1 MEKEG
6 LPMAKDIIMFDSNSE
21 LPWELQEQFHAP
33 YVGMPYILNDEEKA
47 YDLGKQ
53 TDIKAFYDQVRAG
66 NLPKTNTLPPSY
78 YEEFWRP
85 MLQAGSNILFI
96 MFSSGLSGAYDL
108 VTMARENILK
118 EFPERKIILVD
129 TRSISMGCGLLVYYA
144 LNMFHSGSSIEEVAQ
159 WLEDNKMR
167 VNHWFVVDD
176 LMHLY
181 RGGRLSA
188 TSAIFGSILE
198 VKPVLTVNR
207 EGKLQPV
214 EKIKGKKKVIRRMT
228 QIVAERVENP
238 EEQVCVILH
247 ADSEEAA
254 RQLEASI
261 REQGIPFKDI
271 WVRWVGP
278 VIGSHAGPG
287 TLAVLFMGKE
297 RDQ

>member
-1 MEKEG
+1 
-6 LPMAKDIIMFDSNSE
+6 MAKDIIMFDSNSE
-21 LPWELQEQFHAP
+21 LPWELQEKFQAP
-33 YVGMPYILNDEEKA
+33 YVRMPYILNDEEKA

-66 NLPKTNTLPPSY
+66 NLPKTNTLPPAY

-144 LNMFHSGSSIEEVAQ
+144 LQMFHNGSSIEEVAQ
-159 WLEDNKMR
+159 WLEDNKLR

-188 TSAIFGSILE
+188 TSAIFGSILD

-247 ADSEEAA
+247 ADSEASA

-261 REQGIPFKDI
+261 REQGIPFKEI